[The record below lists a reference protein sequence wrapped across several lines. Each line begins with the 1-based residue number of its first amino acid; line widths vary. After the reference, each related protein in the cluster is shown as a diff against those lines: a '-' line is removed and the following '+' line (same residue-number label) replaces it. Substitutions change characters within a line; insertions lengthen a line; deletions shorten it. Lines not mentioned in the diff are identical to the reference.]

1 MNKKLTVLILFVLIS
16 ISAFA
21 TDMNGTDENGNPVI
35 LKSDGTWSYIGNDP
49 RVCEDYANKAIQQ
62 QKTNQAWQCGYTDVL
77 WHDSFERH
85 YNWCVGA
92 TKGVQNRQL
101 NGRDSALKKCAA
113 ETRVIPEYLGCFIDK
128 EERDIV
134 GSFIRTKTMTTEA
147 CVSECRVNG
156 YKIAATQY
164 GEQCFCGNSYGKYNR
179 ASDADCS
186 TKCAGNDSQ
195 RCGGGW
201 RNSVYRVS
209 P

>member
-1 MNKKLTVLILFVLIS
+1 MIKKLTSLLLLLLLTTSV
-16 ISAFA
+16 FA
-21 TDMNGTDENGNPVI
+21 ADMQGTDSNGNPII
-35 LKSDGTWSYIGNDP
+35 LRSDGTWSYVGNQP
-49 RVCEDYANKAIQQ
+49 KECEDYANKGVSQ

-92 TKGVQNRQL
+92 TKGIQTRQM
-101 NGRDSALKKCAA
+101 NGRDSALKNCAA
-113 ETRVIPEYLGCFIDK
+113 KTKATPEYLGCFIDK
-128 EERDIV
+128 EERDIK
-134 GSFIRTKTMTTEA
+134 GSFARTKTMTTDA
-147 CVSECRVNG
+147 CVSQCRTGG

-164 GEQCFCGNSYGKYNR
+164 GEQCFCGNTYGTFGR

-186 TKCAGNDSQ
+186 IPCAGDQSQ

-201 RNSVYRVS
+201 RNSIYRVS